1 MSTLKVNKI
10 IPTAG
15 VPTGGGGGIIQVVN
29 TRVTATSSLSAASDF
44 SAVITSLNTSITPLF
59 STSKILVSMYMMGEG
74 DDNDSNYRCRV
85 TRDISG
91 GTSGTRLGG
100 LDASSR
106 NGIFQNPTE
115 GHDSGNTNVTMT
127 YVQFSNYLDSPNTTS
142 ACTYKL
148 IIQNASGQTW
158 YVNRT
163 KRDSDTANDER
174 GHSYV
179 TLMEVSA

>member
-1 MSTLKVNKI
+1 MSQLKVNSI
-10 IPTAG
+10 IPVSG

-29 TRVTATSSLSAASDF
+29 NRVVATSSLSAASDF

-100 LDASSR
+100 LDSSSR
-106 NGIFQNPTE
+106 KGVFQNPTE

-148 IIQNASGQTW
+148 IIQNSSGQTW

-163 KRDSDTANDER
+163 KRDSNTAYDER